1 MFRLN
6 KNIVTMIFK
15 YLITGSNIQN
25 NEINKFINFRFVCKF
40 WKTLIDTDNYL
51 WRDIY
56 MS

>member
-15 YLITGSNIQN
+15 YLITGNIIQN
-25 NEINKFINFRFVCKF
+25 NDKNKFFNFRFVGNF
-40 WKTLIDTDNYL
+40 WETLIDTDNYL

-56 MS
+56 MR